1 MLSSRGRV
9 RTPDPR
15 PAVRHE
21 PAQDPLVQARRDP
34 PAAPARRATELEV
47 PPLSRV
53 GQDRLFERPQAASRQ
68 RPRVDLLLRLA
79 GQRHLPHSPARG
91 TLEGIVGAARAT
103 PAARGEVH
111 LVQNLLAQRCDPDP
125 HYAAFPERRL
135 IHSLASSRVS
145 SLTGFPTIS
154 SNLST
159 PPSSTTSEIRAS
171 R

>member
-79 GQRHLPHSPARG
+79 RRSERRVGPQSALLPH
-91 TLEGIVGAARAT
+91 AAPLRSSSRA
-103 PAARGEVH
+103 PK
-111 LVQNLLAQRCDPDP
+111 
-125 HYAAFPERRL
+125 
-135 IHSLASSRVS
+135 ASSSGSTGSGTCHIAPHEGHSKES
-145 SLTGFPTIS
+145 SEPRALRRQHAGRSTSCRTS
-154 SNLST
+154 SPRGAIQIRT
-159 PPSSTTSEIRAS
+159 TRPSR
-171 R
+171 RGG